1 MCEMELQP
9 TNCTSM
15 AGVRSHHLIL
25 VSGVNLLAGSPI
37 QTFTNLVIIVIV
49 VVVVVAAVAIEAFAV
64 KEEFTGG
71 LELQELAVM
80 FSSKSKLGPDFG
92 FVKCLDSQ
100 PYS

>member
-1 MCEMELQP
+1 MCELELQP

-25 VSGVNLLAGSPI
+25 VSGVNLLAGSPV
-37 QTFTNLVIIVIV
+37 QTFISLVIIV
-49 VVVVVAAVAIEAFAV
+49 VVAATIAIEAFAV

-71 LELQELAVM
+71 LELQEMAVM
-80 FSSKSKLGPDFG
+80 FSSKSKLGPNFG

>member
-1 MCEMELQP
+1 MGELALQP

-25 VSGVNLLAGSPI
+25 VSGVDLLVGSLV
-37 QTFTNLVIIVIV
+37 QTFISLVIIVE
-49 VVVVVAAVAIEAFAV
+49 VAAATTAIEAFAV

-80 FSSKSKLGPDFG
+80 FSSKSKLGPNFG
-92 FVKCLDSQ
+92 FVKSLDSP

>member
-25 VSGVNLLAGSPI
+25 VSGVNLLAGSPV
-37 QTFTNLVIIVIV
+37 QTFISLVIIV
-49 VVVVVAAVAIEAFAV
+49 VVAATIAIEAFAV

-71 LELQELAVM
+71 LELQELAVV
-80 FSSKSKLGPDFG
+80 FSSKSKSGPNFS

>member
-25 VSGVNLLAGSPI
+25 VSGVNLLAGSPV
-37 QTFTNLVIIVIV
+37 QTFTSLVIIV
-49 VVVVVAAVAIEAFAV
+49 VVAATIAIEAFAV

-71 LELQELAVM
+71 LELQELAVV
-80 FSSKSKLGPDFG
+80 FSSKSKSGPNFS

>member
-1 MCEMELQP
+1 MCELELQP

-25 VSGVNLLAGSPI
+25 VSGVNLLAGSLV
-37 QTFTNLVIIVIV
+37 QTFISLVII
-49 VVVVVAAVAIEAFAV
+49 VVVVAATIAIEAFAV

-71 LELQELAVM
+71 LELQELAVVL
-80 FSSKSKLGPDFG
+80 SSKSKSGPNFS

>member
-1 MCEMELQP
+1 MCELVLQP

-15 AGVRSHHLIL
+15 AVVRSHHLIL
-25 VSGVNLLAGSPI
+25 VSGVNLLAGSPV
-37 QTFTNLVIIVIV
+37 QTFISLVIIV
-49 VVVVVAAVAIEAFAV
+49 VVAATIAIEAFAV

-80 FSSKSKLGPDFG
+80 LSSKSKLGPNFG